1 MSPGGQ
7 NHALLRTTNLDD
19 RSKFSKLKE
28 KEGQW
33 SWQLLSEQK
42 CCQDRLRKIE
52 ERPSNSLVWKEK
64 MKYYSFN
71 AVWWKYIC
79 ISKCCAV
86 LSHVWLFATPWTIT
100 RQAPP
105 SMGILW
111 ARSGLPCPPPGDLP
125 KPGIKP
131 RSPALQVDSLLSEPP
146 GKPKSTGVGSLSLL
160 QRSFPIQV

>member
-111 ARSGLPCPPPGDLP
+111 ARILEWFAMPSSRGSS
-125 KPGIKP
+125 KP
-131 RSPALQVDSLLSEPP
+131 RNQTQVSRTAGGFFTVWATRKAQEYWS
-146 GKPKSTGVGSLSLL
+146 
-160 QRSFPIQV
+160 R